1 MRIIKRITL
10 IVIGIS
16 VLYLAV
22 SAMLFFTELS
32 FRTWVKTLGWVI
44 VWLVTPG
51 MILFLTLCY
60 LYGNERVYKIV
71 RVVCTAAAVIVGGVY
86 AFFVFFFILLGMQ
99 EERMLTRNLLV
110 TNESILDTDPVYYRP
125 EAFFFKR
132 PGEITAADQV
142 EYLEKKYKRAFE
154 ISRSGNAFYDVALP
168 EVQVAVVPDGMS
180 LADNYVEMVTLHS
193 LLEVYRTVEMER
205 EYHIVHI
212 GMTETGNREYLCLE
226 ASGYDDIPA
235 LSEDILCLAAGAL
248 SGAFSKSEYDVM
260 DFFHEYRGKVYFSF
274 NEETKGYTGS
284 ISFGGKDGEW
294 PIDVETIVRATYS
307 KYGNDGPKEA
317 QELYQNTG
325 EDAGVSEDGET
336 ASEPETEN
344 APEPERQSDY
354 REEAAK
360 IVYDAALAEEGFSYE
375 VYYNAKGNLYI
386 DLGTKVSDEDGKIYS
401 YRLVYDRPSKNG
413 ACELLVLYRSVEG
426 SDNEVIVDM
435 YAVETATGKVVASGK
450 KAWSDVGT
458 KEYREMTGE

>member
-22 SAMLFFTELS
+22 SAMLFFTEID
-32 FRTWVKTLGWVI
+32 FRTWVKTLGRMI

-51 MILFLTLCY
+51 MILFLALCY
-60 LYGNERVYKIV
+60 LYGNERVYKAV

-86 AFFVFFFILLGMQ
+86 AFFVFFFILFRMQ

-110 TNESILDTDPVYYRP
+110 TNESILDTNPVYYRP
-125 EAFFFKR
+125 VAFFFKR
-132 PGEITAADQV
+132 PGEITAADQL
-142 EYLEKKYKRAFE
+142 EYLENKYKRAFE
-154 ISRSGNAFYDVALP
+154 ISRSGNAFYDVTLP
-168 EVQVAVVPDGMS
+168 KVQVTVVPDGMS
-180 LADNYVEMVTLHS
+180 FADNYVEMLTLHS
-193 LLEVYRTVEMER
+193 LLEVYRTMEMER

-212 GMTETGNREYLCLE
+212 GMAGTNNREYLCLE
-226 ASGYDDIPA
+226 AYGYDDISA
-235 LSEDILCLAAGAL
+235 LSEDILCLTAGVL
-248 SGAFSKSEYDVM
+248 SGGFSTSGHETEIYQ
-260 DFFHEYRGKVYFSF
+260 EYRGKIYFSF
-274 NEETKGYTGS
+274 GEDEESHTG
-284 ISFGGKDGEW
+284 IVSFGGKDGEW
-294 PIDVETIVRATYS
+294 PIDVETIVRAAYS
-307 KYGNDGPKEA
+307 KYENDGSKET

-325 EDAGVSEDGET
+325 EDAGVGEGEET
-336 ASEPETEN
+336 AAEPETETV
-344 APEPERQSDY
+344 PEPERQSDY

-375 VYYNAKGNLYI
+375 VYYSAKGNLYI
-386 DLGTKVSDEDGKIYS
+386 DLGTKVSDEDDKVYS

-450 KAWSDVGT
+450 RAWSDVGT